1 MNRSI
6 FIRSGVLAIISK
18 AKPIQRQLK
27 SFRFSIFIS
36 VFLVTFIMIIAYG
49 QIFQSSYHNRSIQNK
64 ISQVQSQ
71 CNILASQ
78 VLLNEFM
85 ISSVTDNLST
95 EIDQLAAVLEGRIII
110 IDSDY
115 KIVKD
120 TYVIEQDKYM
130 MSKDVHDIM
139 LGKMPNKYN
148 IMSQN
153 QYIEIFVP
161 ILDSSVVTTT
171 IDNNT
176 SSGRSSGNSSSESR
190 QVKGVIICMFSIRDL
205 TETDEYMQE
214 QGRIWYALF
223 VFIALV
229 LSLVMAFLIPRPIR
243 ILNGKLKQVSEG
255 HLDEII
261 EMEGSTEITDLTETF
276 NQILSQLQLL
286 ENSRQ
291 EFVSNVSHELKTPI
305 TSMKVLADSLLVQED
320 VPAEMYR
327 EFMTDITE
335 EIERENKIINDLLTL
350 VRLDKQAVDLN
361 VETVNVNELL
371 ELLLKRIRPI
381 AAKRNIEIVYE
392 SMRDVM
398 AEIDEVKLSLAFA
411 NLIENAVKYNHDDGW
426 VRVTLDADHKFF
438 YVKVSDSG
446 VGIPED
452 CMGQVF
458 ERFYRVDKARS
469 RETGGTGL
477 GLAIT
482 RNAILMHKGAINLY
496 SKQGEGTTFTVRI
509 PIIYIN

>member
-6 FIRSGVLAIISK
+6 FIRSGVSAITSR
-18 AKPIQRQLK
+18 AKPILRQLK
-27 SFRFSIFIS
+27 SSQFLIFIS
-36 VFLVTFIMIIAYG
+36 VLLVTLIMIIAYG
-49 QIFQSSYHNRSIQNK
+49 QIFQRSYHNRSIQNK
-64 ISQVQSQ
+64 ILQVQSQ

-78 VLLNEFM
+78 VLLNDFM
-85 ISSVTDNLST
+85 ISSTTDNLSV
-95 EIDQLAAVLEGRIII
+95 EIDQLASILEGRIII
-110 IDSDY
+110 IDSEY
-115 KIVKD
+115 RIIKD
-120 TYVIEQDKYM
+120 TYAIEQNKYM
-130 MSKDVHDIM
+130 MSNDVHEMMIGRLPSKSKILD
-139 LGKMPNKYN
+139 
-148 IMSQN
+148 QN
-153 QYIEIFVP
+153 RYVEILVP

-171 IDNNT
+171 IENNT
-176 SSGRSSGNSSSESR
+176 SGSKTSNTGSSDVR
-190 QVKGVIICMFSIRDL
+190 QVKGVIICMVSIQDL
-205 TETDEYMQE
+205 IETDAYMQE

-223 VFIALV
+223 IFLSFVVSLV
-229 LSLVMAFLIPRPIR
+229 LAYFIPKPIR
-243 ILNGKLKQVSEG
+243 ILNKKLKQVSEG
-255 HLDEII
+255 HLDETID
-261 EMEGSTEITDLTETF
+261 MESSTEIMDLTETF
-276 NQILSQLQLL
+276 NHILFKLQLL

-327 EFMTDITE
+327 EFMTDIAE

-350 VRLDKQAVDLN
+350 VRLDKQAVDIN
-361 VETVNVNELL
+361 IDTVSINMLL

-392 SMRDVM
+392 SMREVL

-411 NLIENAVKYNHDDGW
+411 NLIENAVKYNIDNGW
-426 VRVTLDADHKFF
+426 VRVVLDADHKFF
-438 YVKVSDSG
+438 YVKVTDSG

-452 CMGQVF
+452 CQERVF

-482 RNAILMHKGAINLY
+482 RNAILLHKGAINLY
-496 SKQGEGTTFTVRI
+496 SKEGEGTTFTVRI
-509 PIIYIN
+509 PLMYIA